1 MLLVFA
7 GTLFLSAL
15 LLFLV
20 QPMVGKM
27 VLPMLGGSPAVWN
40 TCMVFFQAMLLAG
53 YLYAHAST
61 TLLGARKQAAVHLIV
76 MAVPF
81 IVLPIAVNKALAP
94 HGEDN
99 PVIGVLLLLTV
110 AVGLPFFVVS
120 ASAPLLQKWFAST
133 DHPAAKD
140 PYFLYA
146 ASNLGSML
154 ALAAYPSLV
163 ERTLILHDQSIYWMI
178 GYGLLLGAT
187 GFCAY
192 LMWKS
197 APAKLEV
204 VAPCSSSAITA
215 QPARGSTAITARA
228 QKKKHKLKEK
238 PEPEEIDPA
247 TQPVTLLRRLH
258 WIGLAFVP
266 SSLLLGATS
275 YITIDIAAIP
285 LLWVL
290 PLSLYLLSFILV
302 FSRLPGWVHKGLILV
317 MPLMVLLLLFFLL
330 SHTPLGKQ
338 WQNILLQLVVLFVV
352 AMVLHGELARNRPS
366 TSHLTEFYVWMSVGG
381 VLGGMFNALIAPV
394 VFNSILE
401 YQIALVLA
409 CLFMPRLGPEPG
421 VGFGFKIDLA
431 IATTLGVIAFFVF
444 YLGMDHVKDDLKQ
457 LLDWEDTLQPENVPA
472 WVIRR
477 IPRLQGDLRTMQ
489 LGLWIMLGFVLLAPC
504 VWFLT
509 RDAKLRGWWF
519 DCVLPMGLGL
529 LSAALLLAFYDRN
542 WEFEKLREL
551 VKSVSG
557 GRIEVNAASMAKYIV
572 FGLPALLCYIFV
584 ERPLRFGLAVAAFVL
599 AFGMYDLRPSAII
612 HQDRSYF
619 GVLKVNE
626 YFSDEIAY
634 HSLTHGT
641 TTHGMQCMAEDR
653 RRDPLTYYHR
663 NGPVGQLFA
672 TYPEL
677 THNYA
682 VIGLGTGTMAAYG
695 DKDHKVTFYEIDR
708 HVRAIA
714 SNPKYFTYLTD
725 YTQVRGEEAEI
736 VMGDAR
742 LQMEKANPHEY
753 GMILVDAFS
762 SDAIPAHLI
771 TREAVEMLFEKTAD
785 NGIVAY
791 HISNRWLDLA
801 PVLYYICKDLGLA
814 ALIKHDGGDD
824 LKGDSEWYASTW
836 VALARKPEHLERL
849 TRDEWLGP
857 TSARQMCMV
866 LGGCWPGPS
875 LAALMTAIGAAGER
889 PIWVPLAP
897 PPDLE
902 DNRAWQSERAWTDD
916 FSNILSVFDWKR

>member
-1 MLLVFA
+1 MLLAFA

-61 TLLGARKQAAVHLIV
+61 TLLGSRKQAAVHLVV

-81 IVLPIAVNKALAP
+81 IVLPIAVSKTLAP

-99 PVIGVLLLLTV
+99 PVLGVLLLLTV

-140 PYFLYA
+140 PYFLYS

-154 ALAAYPSLV
+154 ALAAYPSII
-163 ERTLILHDQSIYWMI
+163 ERSFILTDQSLYWMI
-178 GYGLLLGAT
+178 GYGLLLAST

-197 APAKLEV
+197 APAPAVAV
-204 VAPCSSSAITA
+204 VSRSSTEITA
-215 QPARGSTAITARA
+215 QPARGSTAVTAKPH
-228 QKKKHKLKEK
+228 KKKRKEKEK

-247 TQPVTLLRRLH
+247 TLPVTVWRRLH

-302 FSRLPGWVHKGLILV
+302 FSRLPGWVHKGLILI

-338 WQNILLQLVVLFVV
+338 WQNIVLQLVVLFVV
-352 AMVLHGELARNRPS
+352 AMVLHGELARNRPA

-381 VLGGMFNALIAPV
+381 VLGGMFNALVAPV
-394 VFNSILE
+394 VFHSIVE

-431 IATTLGVIAFFVF
+431 IATTLGIMAFAVF

-457 LLDWEDTLQPENVPA
+457 LQEWEVSQEPQNIPS
-472 WVIRR
+472 WVMRR
-477 IPRLQGDLRTMQ
+477 IPRLQGDLRTML
-489 LGLWIMLGFVLLAPC
+489 LGLWIMLGFVLLAPS

-509 RDAKLRGWWF
+509 RDPKLRGWWF
-519 DCVLPMGLGL
+519 DCILPMGLGL
-529 LSAALLLAFYDRN
+529 LAAALLLAFYDRN
-542 WEFEKLREL
+542 WEFTTLRDF

-557 GRIEVNAASMAKYIV
+557 DRLEVNAASMAKYIV
-572 FGLPALLCYIFV
+572 FGFPALLCYIFV

-599 AFGMYDLRPSAII
+599 AFGMYDLRPSTLIL
-612 HQDRSYF
+612 QDRSYF

-626 YFSDEIAY
+626 YIVDEVAY

-641 TTHGMQCMAEDR
+641 TTHGMQCMAESR

-677 THNYA
+677 PLNYA

-695 DKDHKVTFYEIDR
+695 DADHKVTFYEIDR
-708 HVRAIA
+708 HVRGIA

-725 YTQVRGEEAEI
+725 YEHVRGERAEI

-801 PVLYYICKDLGLA
+801 PVLYYICENLGLT
-814 ALIKHDGGDD
+814 ALIKHDGGDS
-824 LKGDSEWYASTW
+824 LGGESEWYASTW
-836 VALARKPEHLERL
+836 VALARKPEDLERL
-849 TRDEWLGP
+849 TRSEWQG
-857 TSARQMCMV
+857 SIARQMSIA
-866 LGGCWPGPS
+866 LGAFPS
-875 LAALMTAIGAAGER
+875 PSVAGLMTIIGGVGEK
-889 PIWVPLAP
+889 PVWVPLAP
-897 PPDLE
+897 PPE
-902 DNRAWQSERAWTDD
+902 PEEKKTWQKVGVWTDD